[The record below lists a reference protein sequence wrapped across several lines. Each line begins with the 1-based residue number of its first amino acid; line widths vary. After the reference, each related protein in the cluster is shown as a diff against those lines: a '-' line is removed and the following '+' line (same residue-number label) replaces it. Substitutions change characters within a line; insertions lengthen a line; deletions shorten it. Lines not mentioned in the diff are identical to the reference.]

1 MHLVPPMEPEPPRDY
16 VEFVAGCLAALQGE
30 AARLVGGDLHA
41 DEVYPEALSD
51 VAGRW
56 RRLRLMRRLG
66 NRDAAAAFLRRRLAV
81 RAKQWREDQ
90 IYEVDV
96 RPVPPP
102 GPLRTPAPDSVAR
115 RLAPLLPTTVRI
127 QARPLAEAAI
137 AWSHA
142 YRRARWRLL
151 GRQGA
156 AVVLVFGALVQV
168 MRALPTS

>member
-1 MHLVPPMEPEPPRDY
+1 MHLVPPMDSEPPRDY
-16 VEFVAGCLAALQGE
+16 VEFVAVSLTALQGE

-66 NRDAAAAFLRRRLAV
+66 RRDASAEFLRHRLAV
-81 RAKQWREDQ
+81 RAKQWRDDQ

-102 GPLRTPAPDSVAR
+102 GRLRAPAPDTVAR
-115 RLAPLLPTTVRI
+115 RLAPLIPTTVRT
-127 QARPLAEAAI
+127 QARPVAEAAI

-151 GRQGA
+151 GRQAA
-156 AVVLVFGALVQV
+156 AVVLVFGALLQMV
-168 MRALPTS
+168 RALPSP